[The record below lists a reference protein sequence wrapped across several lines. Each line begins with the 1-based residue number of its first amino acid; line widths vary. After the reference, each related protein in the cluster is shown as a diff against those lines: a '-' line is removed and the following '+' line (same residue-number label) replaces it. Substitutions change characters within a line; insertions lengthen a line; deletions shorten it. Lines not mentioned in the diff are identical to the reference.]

1 MMLAQ
6 LIKEQL
12 PTLIEKGNIRFDVP
26 LAPYT
31 SFKIGGPA
39 EVFCQ
44 PQNIE
49 ELIDILKVALSF
61 NIPYFILGNGSNLLI
76 SDKGVDGIVI
86 QTSALNQLKHE
97 GNLIEAYCGATLKN
111 LCYFA
116 KEEGLSGLEFA
127 SGIPGTVG
135 GAVFMNAGAYGSEIK
150 DVLLSS
156 DYLEP
161 NLDSLNSLNPIK
173 HLSAKEHNFAYRR
186 SIFQEK
192 NLIHIKSVFQLQP
205 EDTNIIAEKMRSF
218 EEKRKEKQPL
228 DFPSAGSVFKRP
240 EGFYTGK
247 LIEQCGLRG
256 YQIGKAAISEK
267 HCGFIVNLGGATAA
281 DVLALIKYVQETVYN
296 RFGVKLETEIRF
308 LGKE

>member
-1 MMLAQ
+1 MMLDQ

-97 GNLIEAYCGATLKN
+97 ENFIEAYCGVTLKA

-173 HLSAKEHNFAYRR
+173 HLNANEHNFAYRR

-205 EDTNIIAEKMRSF
+205 EDPNIITEKMRSF
-218 EEKRKEKQPL
+218 EEKRTEKQPL
-228 DFPSAGSVFKRP
+228 DLPSAGSVFKRP

>member
-1 MMLAQ
+1 MLNQ
-6 LIKEQL
+6 LIKAQL
-12 PTLIEKGNIRFDVP
+12 PALMEKGIIRFNVP

-49 ELIDILKVALSF
+49 ELIDILKFAISF
-61 NIPYFILGNGSNLLI
+61 NINYFILGNGSNLLI

-86 QTSALNQLKHE
+86 QTTALNQLKRK
-97 GNLIEAYCGATLKN
+97 GNFITAYCGATLKD

-116 KEEGLSGLEFA
+116 MEEGLSGLEFA

-161 NLDSLNSLNPIK
+161 NLDSLNLLNPIK
-173 HLSAKEHNFAYRR
+173 HLNANEHNFAYRK

-192 NLIHIKSVFQLQP
+192 KLIHINSVFQLQP
-205 EDTNIIAEKMRSF
+205 EDTRIIAERMCSF
-218 EEKRKEKQPL
+218 EAKRREKQPL
-228 DFPSAGSVFKRP
+228 ELPSAGSVFKRP

-247 LIEQCGLRG
+247 LIEECGLRG
-256 YQIGKAAISEK
+256 YQIGKAAISKK

>member
-97 GNLIEAYCGATLKN
+97 GNLIEAYCGVTLKD

-173 HLSAKEHNFAYRR
+173 HLSANEHNFAYRR
-186 SIFQEK
+186 SIFQK
-192 NLIHIKSVFQLQP
+192 KTLFILKV
-205 EDTNIIAEKMRSF
+205 SF
-218 EEKRKEKQPL
+218 NFNQKIQT
-228 DFPSAGSVFKRP
+228 S
-240 EGFYTGK
+240 
-247 LIEQCGLRG
+247 
-256 YQIGKAAISEK
+256 
-267 HCGFIVNLGGATAA
+267 
-281 DVLALIKYVQETVYN
+281 
-296 RFGVKLETEIRF
+296 
-308 LGKE
+308 

>member
-1 MMLAQ
+1 MMLDQ

-12 PTLIEKGNIRFDVP
+12 PALIEKGNIRFDVP

-49 ELIDILKVALSF
+49 ELIDILKFALSF
-61 NIPYFILGNGSNLLI
+61 NIPYFILGNGSNSLI

-97 GNLIEAYCGATLKN
+97 ENFIEAYCGATLKD

-173 HLSAKEHNFAYRR
+173 HLNANEHNFAYRR

-205 EDTNIIAEKMRSF
+205 EDPNIITERMRSF

-228 DFPSAGSVFKRP
+228 DLPSAGSVFKRP

-296 RFGVKLETEIRF
+296 RFGVTLETEIRF

>member
-1 MMLAQ
+1 MMLKELIKAQ
-6 LIKEQL
+6 LPAL
-12 PTLIEKGNIRFDVP
+12 MEKGIIHFSVP

-39 EVFCQ
+39 EIFCQ
-44 PQNIE
+44 PQNIK
-49 ELIDILKVALSF
+49 ELIDILKVAISF
-61 NIPYFILGNGSNLLI
+61 NINYFILGNGSNLLI

-86 QTSALNQLKHE
+86 QTTALNQLKHK
-97 GNLIEAYCGATLKN
+97 GNFITAYCGTTLKD

-150 DVLLSS
+150 DVLLCS

-173 HLSAKEHNFAYRR
+173 HLSANEHNFSYRK

-192 NLIHIKSVFQLQP
+192 KLIHINSVFQLQP
-205 EDTNIIAEKMRSF
+205 EDTSVIAERMCSF
-218 EEKRKEKQPL
+218 EVKRKDKQPL
-228 DFPSAGSVFKRP
+228 ELPSAGSVFKRP

-247 LIEQCGLRG
+247 LIEECGLRG

>member
-1 MMLAQ
+1 MMLDQ

-12 PTLIEKGNIRFDVP
+12 PALIEKGNIRFDVP

-49 ELIDILKVALSF
+49 ELIDILKFALSF
-61 NIPYFILGNGSNLLI
+61 NIPYFILGNGSNSLI

-97 GNLIEAYCGATLKN
+97 ENFIEAYCGATLKD

-173 HLSAKEHNFAYRR
+173 HLNANEHNFAYRR

-205 EDTNIIAEKMRSF
+205 EDKNIITEKMLSF

-240 EGFYTGK
+240 EGFYTGN

>member
-1 MMLAQ
+1 MMLDQ

-49 ELIDILKVALSF
+49 ELIDILKFAISF

-86 QTSALNQLKHE
+86 QTTALNQLKHK
-97 GNLIEAYCGATLKN
+97 GNFITAYCGTTLKD

-150 DVLLSS
+150 DVLLCS

-173 HLSAKEHNFAYRR
+173 HLSANEHNFSYRK

-192 NLIHIKSVFQLQP
+192 KLIHINSVFQLQP
-205 EDTNIIAEKMRSF
+205 EDTSVIAERMCSF
-218 EEKRKEKQPL
+218 EVKRKDKQPL
-228 DFPSAGSVFKRP
+228 ELPSAGSVFKRP

-247 LIEQCGLRG
+247 LIEECGLRG

>member
-49 ELIDILKVALSF
+49 ELIDILKFALSF
-61 NIPYFILGNGSNLLI
+61 NIPYFILGNGSNSLI

-97 GNLIEAYCGATLKN
+97 ENFIEAYCGATLKD

-173 HLSAKEHNFAYRR
+173 HLNANEHNFAYRR

-205 EDTNIIAEKMRSF
+205 EDKNIIAEKMRSF

>member
-1 MMLAQ
+1 MMLNQ
-6 LIKEQL
+6 LIKEHL
-12 PTLIEKGNIRFDVP
+12 PELIDKGIIQFEVP

-44 PQNIE
+44 PKSIY
-49 ELIDILKVALSF
+49 ELIDILKFAISF
-61 NIPYFILGNGSNLLI
+61 NINYFILGNGSNILV
-76 SDKGVDGIVI
+76 SDKGIEGIVI
-86 QTSALNQLKHE
+86 KTSALNKME
-97 GNLIEAYCGATLKN
+97 RKENLISGYCGASLKN

-116 KEEGLSGLEFA
+116 REEGLSGLEFA
-127 SGIPGTVG
+127 SGIPATVG
-135 GAVFMNAGAYGSEIK
+135 GAVFMNAGAFGYEIK

-173 HLSAKEHNFAYRR
+173 HLSAKEHNLAYR
-186 SIFQEK
+186 SSVFQK
-192 NLIHIKSVFQLQP
+192 QKLIHIKSIFQLQP
-205 EDTNIIAEKMRSF
+205 EDPKIIAERMHSF
-218 EEKRKEKQPL
+218 ENKRKEKQPL
-228 DFPSAGSVFKRP
+228 DLPSAGSVFKRP
-240 EGFYTGK
+240 DGFFTGK
-247 LIEQCGLRG
+247 LIEECGLRG

-281 DVLALIKYVQETVYN
+281 DVLALIKYVQDAVYSK
-296 RFGVKLETEIRF
+296 FGVNLETEIRF

>member
-1 MMLAQ
+1 MMLDQ

-12 PTLIEKGNIRFDVP
+12 PALIEKGNIRFDVP
-26 LAPYT
+26 LAPYI

-49 ELIDILKVALSF
+49 ELIDILKVALNF

-97 GNLIEAYCGATLKN
+97 GNFIEAYCGATLKD

-173 HLSAKEHNFAYRR
+173 HLNANEHNFAYRR

-205 EDTNIIAEKMRSF
+205 EDKNIITEKMLSF